1 MNMERRVAQLE
12 GVHRHPSVG
21 ELLDLLAASEAG
33 EQIDWSSVNIS
44 PQLVAA
50 FDDMPREKIL

>member
-12 GVHRHPSVG
+12 GVHRHSSVG

-33 EQIDWSSVNIS
+33 EQIDWSSVSIS
-44 PQLVAA
+44 PQLIAE
-50 FDDMPREKIL
+50 FDDMPRGKIL